1 MKLRSSAPSALT
13 TRGSRRR
20 WGAGIAA
27 TVVTA
32 FVMAAAPAHAATT
45 RYEAE
50 NATISQ
56 GVLET
61 LHTGYSGT
69 GYVDGDNVVASYV
82 EFAITAATAGTATIT
97 IRYANGTAVDR
108 PSTVAVNGTA
118 VVTAMSFPATAD
130 WNTWANGTVTTTV
143 KAGTNS
149 VRITAT
155 TANGLPNLDYID
167 VALAAAPALNP
178 NVSPGGNFNLSTWE
192 LQLPSGSPG
201 SPTTILP
208 AQLKGATGYVNPAYF
223 FTDKTDGSMTFWDP
237 EAGVTTP
244 NSDFARTELREM
256 NADGSA
262 ADWALSGTHKL
273 SATLRIVSV
282 TKSVC
287 VGQVHLGTGGSSTK
301 PLLELYYAL
310 SGAITLG
317 TENSPA
323 GDQTRHPVGTVALGT
338 QWSYVIVVSGNTI
351 NLTINNTT
359 TSYSIPSSF
368 DPYNMYFKAGDY
380 NQSSSSS
387 TTNGAKVK
395 FYALTVVH
403 SS

>member
-1 MKLRSSAPSALT
+1 VPSARQKTPGL
-13 TRGSRRR
+13 RR
-20 WGAGIAA
+20 WGAGLVAA
-27 TVVTA
+27 VSVA
-32 FVMAAAPAHAATT
+32 FVMVASAPANAATT

-61 LHTGYSGT
+61 LHTGYSGA
-69 GYVDGDNVVASYV
+69 GYVDSDNVVGSYV
-82 EFAITAATAGTATIT
+82 QFTISAASAGTATIT
-97 IRYANGTAVDR
+97 IRYANGTTVDR
-108 PSTVAVNGTA
+108 PSTVTVNGTA
-118 VVTAMSFPATAD
+118 VATAMSFPATAD
-130 WNTWANGTVTTTV
+130 WNTWANGTVTAAV
-143 KAGTNS
+143 SAGSNT

-167 VALAAAPALNP
+167 VAVAPALNP
-178 NVSPGGNFNLSTWE
+178 NVSPGGNFDLSTWE
-192 LQLPSGSPG
+192 LQLPIGSPG

-208 AQLKGATGYVNPAYF
+208 AQLEGANGYSNPAYF
-223 FTDKTDGSMTFWDP
+223 WTDKTDGSMTFWDP
-237 EAGVTTP
+237 GAGVTTQ
-244 NSDFARTELREM
+244 NSDYARSELREM

-262 ADWALSGTHKL
+262 ANWPLSGTHKL

-301 PLLELYYAL
+301 PLLELYYAP

-323 GDQTRHPVGTVALGT
+323 GDQTRHSVGTVALGT
-338 QWSYVIVVSGNTI
+338 QWSYVIEVSGNTI
-351 NLTINNTT
+351 TLTINGTT
-359 TSYSIPSSF
+359 TTYSIPSSF
-368 DPYNMYFKAGDY
+368 DAYNMYFKAGDY

-395 FYALTVVH
+395 FYALTASH